1 LFVYD
6 KVKMAYSSQEAI
18 KKIKQWSK
26 LLSKKA
32 DIYHV
37 IGSTLRR
44 AGDFTAAEEYL
55 TKAISLAQ
63 NDRLKY
69 MIKNEL
75 ALVYMY
81 SGRYDQCVKVYKDL
95 LKENPDNAAVLNN
108 LAWTLCAYEQ
118 VRNLDEALK
127 HAQKAIQIKP
137 HEPNSLDTYG
147 YILYLKG
154 RFDKAA
160 DILKQSVRIR
170 ASSTNRLH
178 LGMVYE
184 KMGRTGDA
192 IKQYRLAWEL
202 VKDNPKDPNYNEI
215 RKALERFEKA
225 LSGSTTR

>member
-1 LFVYD
+1 
-6 KVKMAYSSQEAI
+6 
-18 KKIKQWSK
+18 
-26 LLSKKA
+26 
-32 DIYHV
+32 
-37 IGSTLRR
+37 
-44 AGDFTAAEEYL
+44 
-55 TKAISLAQ
+55 
-63 NDRLKY
+63 

-75 ALVYMY
+75 ALVYMH

-95 LKENPDNAAVLNN
+95 LKENPDNAVVLNN
-108 LAWTLCAYEQ
+108 LAWALCAYEQ

-127 HAQKAIQIKP
+127 YAQKAIQIKP

-154 RFDKAA
+154 QYDKAA
-160 DILKQSVRIR
+160 DILKQSVRIQ
-170 ASSTNRLH
+170 ANSTNRLH

-225 LSGSTTR
+225 LSGSSTR